1 MSLGRSEWPD
11 VGELVVATVRRVE
24 SYGAYV
30 SLDEYAERE
39 GLLHISEISSRWV
52 RNIRNHVRPGQKVV
66 LQVLRTDPGKGQ
78 VDLSLRR
85 VSRDEKRKKIESW
98 KKERKAVTLL
108 TQAAHQLNMDTE
120 ALFDLEGAKLV
131 EHYGSLYEGLEEA
144 SKRGAEALTK
154 AGVEPK
160 VAEVLSEMAKEK
172 IVVKGVTVQ
181 GVFEA
186 TSMSSY
192 GIQEIKDAF
201 HKAEEV
207 AEENDATVSITTLGA
222 AGRRGKVRRRDLVEH
237 RRKHSLREGVTDGV
251 APEALQELQSIHAE
265 GDVPELRRR
274 HRVPSSSQVLH
285 RRQVPKVPHP
295 HEEDCR
301 ERPRHRQ

>member
-1 MSLGRSEWPD
+1 MSLGRPEWPE

-30 SLDEYAERE
+30 SLDEYTDRE

-120 ALFDLEGAKLV
+120 ALFESEGVKLV
-131 EHYGSLYEGLEEA
+131 DHYDSLYSGLEQA
-144 SKRGAEALTK
+144 SKRGVDALTE

-160 VAEVLSEMAKEK
+160 IAEVLSEIAKEK
-172 IVVKGVTVQ
+172 IVIRGVTVQ

-186 TSMSSY
+186 STMSNF
-192 GIQEIKDAF
+192 GIQEIKDTF
-201 HKAEEV
+201 QKAEEV
-207 AEENDATVSITTLGA
+207 AEDNDATINITTLGA
-222 AGRRGKVRRRDLVEH
+222 PKYRIQLTAEDYKKAEH
-237 RRKHSLREGVTDGV
+237 ALDAVVKFAEEAWGNIDGSISFTRE
-251 APEALQELQSIHAE
+251 
-265 GDVPELRRR
+265 
-274 HRVPSSSQVLH
+274 
-285 RRQVPKVPHP
+285 
-295 HEEDCR
+295 
-301 ERPRHRQ
+301 